1 MEVLG
6 DQKQITETKSIPGF
20 YVTQKG
26 SYLKRDQHP
35 SRKLGIG
42 QGQFIKKIS
51 KCKHLLNM

>member
-6 DQKQITETKSIPGF
+6 DQKQIPGTKSIPGF

-42 QGQFIKKIS
+42 QGQFIKK
-51 KCKHLLNM
+51 